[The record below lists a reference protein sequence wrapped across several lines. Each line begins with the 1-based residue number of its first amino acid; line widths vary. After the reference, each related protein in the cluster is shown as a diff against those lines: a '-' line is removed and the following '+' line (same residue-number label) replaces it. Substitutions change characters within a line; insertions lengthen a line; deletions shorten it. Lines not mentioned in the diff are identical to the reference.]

1 MSYLI
6 CKTTNWP
13 NYAILDHK
21 DAKNSKNFNIFTKL
35 APSRARMRQ
44 N

>member
-1 MSYLI
+1 MY
-6 CKTTNWP
+6 KTTNWP
-13 NYAILDHK
+13 NHATSDHQ
-21 DAKNSKNFNIFTKL
+21 DTKNSKMSNIFTKM